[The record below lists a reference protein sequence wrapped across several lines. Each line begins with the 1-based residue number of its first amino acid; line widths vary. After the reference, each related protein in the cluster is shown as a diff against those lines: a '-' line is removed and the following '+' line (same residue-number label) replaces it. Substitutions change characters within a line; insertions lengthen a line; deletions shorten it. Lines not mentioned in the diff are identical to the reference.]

1 SGGYCKCTTSQQSIM
16 SGKTGGNMEPMKF
29 VRSFGGVK
37 GSDNGTPTSGS
48 ESFNVAT
55 PPSHGGGGRDRTPDS
70 RRRSRSRSKDRRRRR
85 SRSRD
90 GGSSRRRSRSRDRD
104 SRRRSRSRDNRRRSR
119 SPLRDSRRSPSP
131 PAAPPTAALDT
142 PVGPRVVSATPAAST
157 LLNPLVRT
165 DLLEAAAQGTPI
177 PQDMLEKK
185 RDRKSRWSSTKSF
198 VPGMPTVL
206 PSNLSE
212 GQQKQY
218 LLQLEIE
225 DATRKLRLND
235 FYGSSNPAD
244 RSPSPEPVYDANGK
258 RLNTREVRKR
268 QELEQLRHEKVVALL
283 QMNPDYKPPAD
294 YRRAP
299 TMRPFDKVW
308 IPQEHHPH
316 LNFVGLLIGPRGNTL
331 KALEAES
338 GCKIIIRGKGS
349 IKEGKLTR
357 KDGQPFPGENEPL
370 HAYVTGP
377 DRDSVKI
384 ACERI
389 KSIIAE
395 ASNVPDGQNNLRA
408 LQLRELA
415 LLNGTMRPEDMVA
428 GARCSNCGADDHKT
442 WECPDQQNVTARI
455 ICVACGGAGHI
466 ARDCKNA
473 RPGFMGGGMG
483 GGEMQ
488 GGGADVGM
496 DDEYS
501 ALMAELG
508 EKPAGGA
515 AASNQ
520 GGFGRGAGAPG
531 RGGFMGGGPP
541 KTLAELQAM
550 GPRGGQ
556 QDGGAGAGGGG
567 GYGNQGAA
575 GGHQGGYG
583 GHQQHG
589 RGGYGGHG
597 GGGSYGVSGNQMSHS
612 QGGYHTGPAQSYAA
626 GGGGYFNSSH
636 GAAGYGAWGAQSG
649 GAGWG
654 GMPAPVPPP
663 PPPMLGFPPPPPPP
677 PVPAPPGGDL
687 TSFLAPP
694 APPPPP
700 PM

>member
-1 SGGYCKCTTSQQSIM
+1 M
-16 SGKTGGNMEPMKF
+16 SKTGGNMEPMKF
-29 VRSFGGVK
+29 VRKFGGAAA
-37 GSDNGTPTSGS
+37 SDGGAD
-48 ESFNVAT
+48 SFNVPAP
-55 PPSHGGGGRDRTPDS
+55 PPSFGSSSSDRGGDE
-70 RRRSRSRSKDRRRRR
+70 RRRSRSRSKERRRSSRR
-85 SRSRD
+85 SRSR
-90 GGSSRRRSRSRDRD
+90 SPRRRSRSRDRSD
-104 SRRRSRSRDNRRRSR
+104 RRRSRSRDRGDRRRSR
-119 SPLRDSRRSPSP
+119 SPRNDRRAARSPTP
-131 PAAPPTAALDT
+131 EPAGGPM
-142 PVGPRVVSATPAAST
+142 GPRVIAATPTSST
-157 LLNPLVRT
+157 LLNPLVRP
-165 DLLEAAAQGTPI
+165 DILAAAAGGAPI
-177 PQDMLEKK
+177 SQDMLSK
-185 RDRKSRWSSTKSF
+185 RERKSRWSTTKSF

-206 PSNLSE
+206 PSDLTE
-212 GQQKQY
+212 TQQRQY

-235 FYGSSNPAD
+235 FYGSANPAE

-268 QELEQLRHEKVVALL
+268 MELEQIRHEKITALL
-283 QMNPDYKPPAD
+283 TLNPEYKPPAD

-308 IPQEHHPH
+308 IPQDHHPH

-338 GCKIIIRGKGS
+338 GTKIIIRGKGS

-377 DRDSVKI
+377 DRDSIKI
-384 ACERI
+384 ACDRI
-389 KSIIAE
+389 KAIIAE
-395 ASNVPDGQNNLRA
+395 ASQVPDGQNNLRA

-442 WECPDQQNVTARI
+442 WECPDAQNVTARI

-483 GGEMQ
+483 GGDM
-488 GGGADVGM
+488 GGGAGDGGM

-508 EKPAGGA
+508 EKPAGGGGGG
-515 AASNQ
+515 Q
-520 GGFGRGAGAPG
+520 GFGRGAGGPPG
-531 RGGFMGGGPP
+531 RGGGPP
-541 KTLAELQAM
+541 KTIADLQAM
-550 GPRGGQ
+550 GSGQ
-556 QDGGAGAGGGG
+556 QNQQQQGGG
-567 GYGNQGAA
+567 
-575 GGHQGGYG
+575 QGGYG
-583 GHQQHG
+583 
-589 RGGYGGHG
+589 RGGGYAGGQQQG
-597 GGGSYGVSGNQMSHS
+597 GAYGVNGNQMSHS
-612 QGGYHTGPAQSYAA
+612 QGGYHTGPAQQYHGGFFNNPATAA
-626 GGGGYFNSSH
+626 ASSGGGYGGHGGYFN
-636 GAAGYGAWGAQSG
+636 AAGGASGAG
-649 GAGWG
+649 GWG

-677 PVPAPPGGDL
+677 PVPAPPGGYGGHNDL
-687 TSFLAPP
+687 SSFLAPP

>member
-1 SGGYCKCTTSQQSIM
+1 M
-16 SGKTGGNMEPMKF
+16 SKTGGNTEPMRF
-29 VRSFGGVK
+29 VRKFGSAAQAASGDESANGSFNVPAPPPSFGG
-37 GSDNGTPTSGS
+37 GDSD
-48 ESFNVAT
+48 
-55 PPSHGGGGRDRTPDS
+55 RKRS
-70 RRRSRSRSKDRRRRR
+70 RSRSKERRRSSRRSRSRSP
-85 SRSRD
+85 
-90 GGSSRRRSRSRDRD
+90 RRRSRSRDRD
-104 SRRRSRSRDNRRRSR
+104 SRRRSRSRDRERRRSR
-119 SPLRDSRRSPSP
+119 SPRVDRRRSPTP
-131 PAAPPTAALDT
+131 EPATM
-142 PVGPRVVSATPAAST
+142 PVGPRVAVATPAAST
-157 LLNPLVRT
+157 LLNPLVRP
-165 DLLEAAAQGTPI
+165 DILEAAAQGNPV
-177 PQDMLEKK
+177 PQEMIEKK
-185 RDRKSRWSSTKSF
+185 RERKSRWSTTKSF

-206 PSNLSE
+206 PSDLTDT
-212 GQQKQY
+212 QQKQY

-235 FYGSSNPAD
+235 FYGSANPAE

-268 QELEQLRHEKVVALL
+268 QELEQLRHEKITALL
-283 QMNPDYKPPAD
+283 TLNPEYKPPAD

-299 TMRPFDKVW
+299 MIRPFDKVW
-308 IPQEHHPH
+308 IPQDHHPH

-338 GCKIIIRGKGS
+338 GTKIIIRGKGS

-377 DRDSVKI
+377 DRDSIKI
-384 ACERI
+384 ACDRI
-389 KSIIAE
+389 KAIIAE
-395 ASNVPDGQNNLRA
+395 ASQVPDGQNNLRA

-466 ARDCKNA
+466 ARDCKNP

-483 GGEMQ
+483 GAEM
-488 GGGADVGM
+488 GGGPGDGGM

-515 AASNQ
+515 AAQ
-520 GGFGRGAGAPG
+520 GCGRGAGGPPG
-531 RGGFMGGGPP
+531 RGGFMGGPP
-541 KTLAELQAM
+541 KTLADLQAM
-550 GPRGGQ
+550 GPPPGQ
-556 QDGGAGAGGGG
+556 QDRQDPHQQQQHQGTGYAPGRGG
-567 GYGNQGAA
+567 GYGA
-575 GGHQGGYG
+575 
-583 GHQQHG
+583 
-589 RGGYGGHG
+589 
-597 GGGSYGVSGNQMSHS
+597 YGVNGNQMSHS
-612 QGGYHTGPAQSYAA
+612 QGGYHTGPAQQYQNSGYYGGSGAA
-626 GGGGYFNSSH
+626 GGGGY
-636 GAAGYGAWGAQSG
+636 GQGAWGAHAAG
-649 GAGWG
+649 GWC

-677 PVPAPPGGDL
+677 P
-687 TSFLAPP
+687 
-694 APPPPP
+694 
-700 PM
+700 

>member
-1 SGGYCKCTTSQQSIM
+1 M
-16 SGKTGGNMEPMKF
+16 SSKTGGNVEPMKF
-29 VRSFGGVK
+29 VRKFGGV
-37 GSDNGTPTSGS
+37 GGDDPPPPSD
-48 ESFNVAT
+48 FNVSA
-55 PPSHGGGGRDRTPDS
+55 PPSSGGGNEREE
-70 RRRSRSRSKDRRRRR
+70 RRRSRSRSKDRRRSSRR
-85 SRSRD
+85 SRSPRRD
-90 GGSSRRRSRSRDRD
+90 RGDSRRDERRRSRSRDRGERFSRSPRND
-104 SRRRSRSRDNRRRSR
+104 RRRS
-119 SPLRDSRRSPSP
+119 PTPE
-131 PAAPPTAALDT
+131 PATG
-142 PVGPRVVSATPAAST
+142 PVGPRVVSATPSAST
-157 LLNPLVRT
+157 LLNPLVRQ
-165 DLLEAAAQGTPI
+165 DIMESAAAGNPV
-177 PQDMLEKK
+177 PMEMLEKSK
-185 RDRKSRWSSTKSF
+185 RDRKSRWSTTKSF

-206 PSNLSE
+206 PADLTDL
-212 GQQKQY
+212 QQRRY

-225 DATRKLRLND
+225 DTTRKLRLSD
-235 FYGSSNPAD
+235 FHSSANPAE

-268 QELEQLRHEKVVALL
+268 NELEQLRHEKITALL
-283 QMNPDYKPPAD
+283 VIHPDYKPPTD
-294 YRRAP
+294 YRRVP

-338 GCKIIIRGKGS
+338 GTKIIIRGKGS

-357 KDGQPFPGENEPL
+357 KDGTPFPGENEPL

-377 DRDSVKI
+377 DMASIKI
-384 ACERI
+384 ACDRI
-389 KSIIAE
+389 KAIIAE
-395 ASNVPDGQNNLRA
+395 ASQMPDGQTNLRA

-483 GGEMQ
+483 GGDM
-488 GGGADVGM
+488 GGGDAGM

-508 EKPAGGA
+508 EKPIGGGGGGGG
-515 AASNQ
+515 Q
-520 GGFGRGAGAPG
+520 GGFGRGGPPGGG
-531 RGGFMGGGPP
+531 RGGFSGGPP
-541 KTLAELQAM
+541 RSIADLQAM
-550 GPRGGQ
+550 GPPGGQ
-556 QDGGAGAGGGG
+556 QEQHQQQGGAGGGQGYGRGG
-567 GYGNQGAA
+567 GYGNQ
-575 GGHQGGYG
+575 
-583 GHQQHG
+583 QQHG
-589 RGGYGGHG
+589 GN
-597 GGGSYGVSGNQMSHS
+597 YGVNGNQMSHS
-612 QGGYHTGPAQSYAA
+612 QGGYHTGPAQQYQNSYY
-626 GGGGYFNSSH
+626 GGSASGGYG
-636 GAAGYGAWGAQSG
+636 GAPGAWGGHAS
-649 GAGWG
+649 AWG

-663 PPPMLGFPPPPPPP
+663 PPPMILGFPPPPPPP
-677 PVPAPPGGDL
+677 PVPAPPGGSDL

-700 PM
+700 P

>member
-1 SGGYCKCTTSQQSIM
+1 M
-16 SGKTGGNMEPMKF
+16 
-29 VRSFGGVK
+29 
-37 GSDNGTPTSGS
+37 
-48 ESFNVAT
+48 
-55 PPSHGGGGRDRTPDS
+55 
-70 RRRSRSRSKDRRRRR
+70 
-85 SRSRD
+85 
-90 GGSSRRRSRSRDRD
+90 
-104 SRRRSRSRDNRRRSR
+104 
-119 SPLRDSRRSPSP
+119 
-131 PAAPPTAALDT
+131 
-142 PVGPRVVSATPAAST
+142 VSANPTAST
-157 LLNPLVRT
+157 LLNPLVRP
-165 DLLEAAAQGTPI
+165 DILEAAAQGNPV
-177 PQDMLEKK
+177 PQELLERK
-185 RDRKSRWSSTKSF
+185 RERKSRWSTTKSF

-206 PSNLSE
+206 PSDLTDS
-212 GQQKQY
+212 QQKQY

-235 FYGSSNPAD
+235 FYGSANPAE

-268 QELEQLRHEKVVALL
+268 QELEQLRHEKITALL
-283 QMNPDYKPPAD
+283 VLNPEYKPPAD

-308 IPQEHHPH
+308 IPQDHHPH

-338 GCKIIIRGKGS
+338 GTKIIIRGKGS

-377 DRDSVKI
+377 DRESIKI
-384 ACERI
+384 ACDRI
-389 KSIIAE
+389 KAIIAE
-395 ASNVPDGQNNLRA
+395 ASQVPDGQNNLRA

-455 ICVACGGAGHI
+455 ICVACGCAGHI

-483 GGEMQ
+483 GEM
-488 GGGADVGM
+488 GGGPGADGGM

-508 EKPAGGA
+508 EKPAGGGGG
-515 AASNQ
+515 Q
-520 GGFGRGAGAPG
+520 GFGRGGPPGGPGG
-531 RGGFMGGGPP
+531 RGGFMGGPP
-541 KTLAELQAM
+541 KTIADLQAM

-556 QDGGAGAGGGG
+556 QDQHQQQQGGGGGG
-567 GYGNQGAA
+567 GYGRG
-575 GGHQGGYG
+575 GGYG
-583 GHQQHG
+583 AQ
-589 RGGYGGHG
+589 GGA
-597 GGGSYGVSGNQMSHS
+597 YGVNGNQMSHS
-612 QGGYHTGPAQSYAA
+612 QGGYHTGPAQQYNNSYY
-626 GGGGYFNSSH
+626 GGGAAQGGYGGGH
-636 GAAGYGAWGAQSG
+636 AGAWGAHAAQAG
-649 GAGWG
+649 GWG

-677 PVPAPPGGDL
+677 PVPAPPGGGGDL

-700 PM
+700 PS

>member
-1 SGGYCKCTTSQQSIM
+1 S
-16 SGKTGGNMEPMKF
+16 KTGGNMEPMKF
-29 VRSFGGVK
+29 VRKFGGVGGGESAPPSSSDSFNVPAPPSSFGG
-37 GSDNGTPTSGS
+37 SDHSS
-48 ESFNVAT
+48 E
-55 PPSHGGGGRDRTPDS
+55 
-70 RRRSRSRSKDRRRRR
+70 RRRSRSRSRDRRRSSRR
-85 SRSRD
+85 SRSP
-90 GGSSRRRSRSRDRD
+90 RRRSRSRDRD
-104 SRRRSRSRDNRRRSR
+104 SRRRSRSRDRDRRRSR
-119 SPLRDSRRSPSP
+119 SPRVDRRRSPTP
-131 PAAPPTAALDT
+131 EPATM
-142 PVGPRVVSATPAAST
+142 PVGPRVVVATPAAST
-157 LLNPLVRT
+157 LLNPLVRP
-165 DLLEAAAQGTPI
+165 DILESAAQGNPV
-177 PQDMLEKK
+177 PMEMLEKSK
-185 RDRKSRWSSTKSF
+185 RERKSRWSTTKSF

-206 PSNLSE
+206 PSHLSE
-212 GQQKQY
+212 TQQKQY

-225 DATRKLRLND
+225 DSTRKLRLND
-235 FYGSSNPAD
+235 FYGSANPAE

-268 QELEQLRHEKVVALL
+268 QELEQLRHEKITALL
-283 QMNPDYKPPAD
+283 VLNPEYKPPAD

-338 GCKIIIRGKGS
+338 GTKIIIRGKGS

-377 DRDSVKI
+377 DMSSIKI
-384 ACERI
+384 ACDRI
-389 KSIIAE
+389 KAIIAE
-395 ASNVPDGQNNLRA
+395 ASQMPDGQNNLRA

-483 GGEMQ
+483 GGDM
-488 GGGADVGM
+488 GGGDGGM

-508 EKPAGGA
+508 EKPVGGGGQ
-515 AASNQ
+515 SGQ
-520 GGFGRGAGAPG
+520 GGYGRGAGGPPG
-531 RGGFMGGGPP
+531 RGGFIGGPP
-541 KTLAELQAM
+541 KSLADLQAM

-556 QDGGAGAGGGG
+556 QDHQQQGGGGGQGYGRGGG
-567 GYGNQGAA
+567 GYGNQ
-575 GGHQGGYG
+575 
-583 GHQQHG
+583 QHG
-589 RGGYGGHG
+589 GA
-597 GGGSYGVSGNQMSHS
+597 YGVNGNQMSHS
-612 QGGYHTGPAQSYAA
+612 QGGYHTGPAQQYHSGYYG
-626 GGGGYFNSSH
+626 GGGGY
-636 GAAGYGAWGAQSG
+636 GGAWGAAG
-649 GAGWG
+649 GGWG

-677 PVPAPPGGDL
+677 PVPAPSGGDL
-687 TSFLAPP
+687 SSFLAPP

-700 PM
+700 PS